1 MLLRRLLQTAIR
13 QGAIRLID
21 ASDRTFLIGDG
32 QAPVCTLRL
41 KRRHLDWSIALNPS
55 IRLAEAYMN
64 GLIVIE
70 DGTLYDFLDLMA
82 RNSAKVGLDEHWLRL
97 GAGVL
102 LRLARR
108 IKRHNPIH
116 RARRNVAHHYDLPE
130 ELYRLFLDED
140 MQYSCAYFRDPGISL
155 EQAQLEKK
163 RLLTAKLYIDRPG
176 LKVLDIGSGWGG
188 LGLHL
193 ASHAGCEVTGVT
205 LSVEQHRVSQ
215 ERARAAG
222 LDRQVRFD
230 FRDYREIQG
239 SFDRIVSVGMFEHVG
254 KGNYPEF
261 FDKIRDLLAEDG
273 VCVLHTI
280 GRSNEPGPINPFI
293 LKYIFPGSDVPCLS
307 EVLPVVE
314 RTGLL
319 VTDIEVLRL
328 HYAETLRHWRERFQ
342 ANRDRIRELYDER
355 FCRMWEIYLAGTE
368 LSFIHQDTVVF
379 QIQLAKHRDAVPLT
393 RDYMALSPLGT
404 GSTGRASYPRL
415 VQQAP

>member
-1 MLLRRLLQTAIR
+1 MLLRSLLHAAIR
-13 QGAIRLID
+13 QGAVRLID
-21 ASDRTFLIGDG
+21 VSNRTFLIGDG

-55 IRLAEAYMN
+55 IRLAEAYMD
-64 GLIVIE
+64 GLITIE
-70 DGTLYDFLDLMA
+70 DGSLYDFLDLMV
-82 RNSAKVGLDEHWLRL
+82 RNSAKVGLDEHWLTL
-97 GAGVL
+97 GTGAL

-108 IKRHNPIH
+108 IKRYNPIH
-116 RARRNVAHHYDLPE
+116 RARRNVAHHYDLSE
-130 ELYRLFLDED
+130 ELYRLFLDD
-140 MQYSCAYFRDPGISL
+140 AMQYSCAYFREPGMSL
-155 EQAQLEKK
+155 ERAQIEKK

-193 ASHAGCEVTGVT
+193 AREAGCDVTGVT

-215 ERARAAG
+215 DRARAAA
-222 LDRQVRFD
+222 LDKKARFD
-230 FRDYREIQG
+230 LRDYREIQG

-261 FDKIRDLLAEDG
+261 FNKVRDLLADDG

-280 GRSNEPGPINPFI
+280 GRSNEPGPVNPFI
-293 LKYIFPGSDVPCLS
+293 CKYIFPGCDVPCLS

-319 VTDIEVLRL
+319 ITDIEVLRL
-328 HYAETLRHWRERFQ
+328 HYAETLRHWRQRFQ
-342 ANRDRIRELYDER
+342 ANRARIRELYDER

-368 LSFIHQDTVVF
+368 LSFIHQNAVVF
-379 QIQLAKHRDAVPLT
+379 QIQLTKRPDAVPLT
-393 RDYMALSPLGT
+393 RDYMVLPPMET
-404 GSTGRASYPRL
+404 GSDHCSPSGTQP
-415 VQQAP
+415 

>member
-1 MLLRRLLQTAIR
+1 MLFRSLLQTAIR
-13 QGAIRLID
+13 QGAVRLID
-21 ASDRTFLIGDG
+21 ASNRTFLIGDG

-55 IRLAEAYMN
+55 IRLAEAYMD
-64 GLIVIE
+64 GLITIE
-70 DGTLYDFLDLMA
+70 DGTLYDFLDLLV
-82 RNSAKVGLDEHWLRL
+82 RNSAKVGLDEHWLTL
-97 GAGVL
+97 GTGVL

-108 IKRHNPIH
+108 IKRYNPIH

-130 ELYRLFLDED
+130 ELYRLFLDDD
-140 MQYSCAYFRDPGISL
+140 MQYSCAYFREPGMGL
-155 EQAQLEKK
+155 ERAQIEKK
-163 RLLTAKLYIDRPG
+163 RLLTAKLHIDRPG

-193 ASHAGCEVTGVT
+193 AGEAGCDVTGVT

-215 ERARAAG
+215 ARARAAG
-222 LDRQVRFD
+222 LDKHIGFD
-230 FRDYREIQG
+230 LRDYREIQG

-261 FDKIRDLLAEDG
+261 FNKIRDLLADDG

-280 GRSNEPGPINPFI
+280 GRSNEPGPVNPFI
-293 LKYIFPGSDVPCLS
+293 RRYIFPGCDVPCLS

-328 HYAETLRHWRERFQ
+328 HYAETLSQWRQRFQ
-342 ANRDRIRELYDER
+342 ANRVRIRELYDER

-368 LSFIHQDTVVF
+368 LSFIHQNTVVF
-379 QIQLAKHRDAVPLT
+379 QIQLTKRPDAVPLT
-393 RDYMALSPLGT
+393 RDYMALPPVETALAD
-404 GSTGRASYPRL
+404 RA
-415 VQQAP
+415 A